1 MKRPSIGTE
10 STQGPTRDIGWVDQS
25 WHGNRMF
32 DLRRPAPP
40 TDPAAERDRIRRA
53 LIWPLFGV
61 ALLVVVQLLQT
72 VVGDEF
78 YRLGILP
85 RDAAGMLGILSAP
98 LVHGSW
104 THLSAN
110 IPALWVLGA
119 LCIYGF
125 PRATRIA
132 LPLIWLLGGLGVWLF
147 ARESY
152 HIGASGLTHG
162 LMFFAA
168 VIGIRR
174 RDALSI
180 ALALIVLFLYGSMIW
195 GVVPSNPGISFE
207 AHLAGAVVGAVSG
220 WVLYRRDPFPIYRH
234 YDWEDEDDRAP
245 NPHFLD
251 QARVIDI
258 EQDAEQRRDGEPR
271 SDPKSRD

>member
-1 MKRPSIGTE
+1 
-10 STQGPTRDIGWVDQS
+10 
-25 WHGNRMF
+25 MF
-32 DLRRPAPP
+32 DLRRPALP
-40 TDPAAERDRIRRA
+40 TDPEAERERIRRA
-53 LIWPLFGV
+53 LVWPMFGV
-61 ALLVVVQLLQT
+61 ALLMAVQLLLSA
-72 VVGDEF
+72 VGVEY

-85 RDAAGMLGILSAP
+85 RDTIGFLGTITAP

-104 THLSAN
+104 AHLAAN
-110 IPALWVLGA
+110 APALWVLGA

-125 PRATRIA
+125 PLATRIA

-195 GVVPSNPGISFE
+195 GVVPSSPGISFE
-207 AHLAGAVVGAVSG
+207 AHLAGAVVGAISG
-220 WVLYRRDPFPIYRH
+220 WILYRRDPFPIYRR

-245 NPHFLD
+245 NPHLLD
-251 QARVIDI
+251 PGRVIDI
-258 EQDAEQRRDGEPR
+258 DQGPEQRRDWQPR
-271 SDPKSRD
+271 PDPKSRD